1 MEQDSFTGQ
10 EWFYGKER
18 TTDTTMGTMNI
29 RRSLSYLHAEYEILT
44 WTIQCIKF
52 IYISE
57 VVFATDYSQLVKI
70 VSTFINWPAFTS
82 HIKDDF
88 YDIPKKKK
96 YNG

>member
-44 WTIQCIKF
+44 WTI
-52 IYISE
+52 
-57 VVFATDYSQLVKI
+57 
-70 VSTFINWPAFTS
+70 
-82 HIKDDF
+82 
-88 YDIPKKKK
+88 
-96 YNG
+96 